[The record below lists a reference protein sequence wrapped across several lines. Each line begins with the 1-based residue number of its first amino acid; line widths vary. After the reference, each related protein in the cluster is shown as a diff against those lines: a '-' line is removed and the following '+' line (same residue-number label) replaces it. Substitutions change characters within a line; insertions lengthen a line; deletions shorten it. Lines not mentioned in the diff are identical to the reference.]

1 MRVRPSPDE
10 GVLTVTD
17 QLMLTT
23 SPCRPPLLIAS
34 DIDGTLLETGQSPSV
49 PVIEAVAAV
58 LDAGHELVLSTG
70 RSLSGALAAARE
82 LDVTECWVTA
92 SNGAITARLT
102 AGSYDLITVHS
113 VDAQKVVRL
122 VTTTLLDLR
131 IAVEIIGV
139 GFRVTEPFPVGELNG
154 DQVTIAQLSDLW
166 AEPAPRLALYGRHAN
181 LLVPVLRAAGFTA
194 IATRPDWV
202 DITPGGVS
210 KATAVE
216 HVRLDLGIAIE
227 RTVALGDGEND
238 IDLLQWAWLGVAM
251 GNSSSTV
258 QAAADAVT
266 GTVEQAGAVRVLRS
280 IAGNYELIDDSLFE
294 WANRAELKPRR
305 ARKGEDASAAGRA
318 QLEAAGYTHEAD

>member
-10 GVLTVTD
+10 GALAATD
-17 QLMLTT
+17 QLILTT
-23 SPCRPPLLIAS
+23 SPRRPPALIAS
-34 DIDGTLLETGQSPSV
+34 DIDGTLLETGQPPSV

-82 LDVTECWVTA
+82 LDLTECWVTA

-102 AGSYDLITVHS
+102 AGSYDLMTVHS
-113 VDAQKVVRL
+113 VDVKKVVRL
-122 VTTTLLDLR
+122 VATTLLDLR
-131 IAVEIIGV
+131 IAAEIIGV
-139 GFRVTEPFPVGELNG
+139 GFRVTEPFPAGELNG
-154 DQVTIAQLSDLW
+154 DQVAIAQLSDLW
-166 AEPAPRLALYGRHAN
+166 AESTPRLALYGPHAN

-210 KATAVE
+210 KAIAVE
-216 HVRLDLGIAIE
+216 QVRLDLGIAIE

-251 GNSSSTV
+251 GNSSSAV

-266 GTVEQAGAVRVLRS
+266 GTVEQAGAVRVLRLLLS
-280 IAGNYELIDDSLFE
+280 VGV
-294 WANRAELKPRR
+294 R
-305 ARKGEDASAAGRA
+305 
-318 QLEAAGYTHEAD
+318 